1 MLFGKFKGKS
11 VCETWLVDGV
21 DGSES
26 VSGND
31 DSVVPEEISIGS
43 FTMFGSP
50 CVYECVVQYS
60 GLSVVSG
67 GLKGFSW
74 IFCDVGVEPRQS
86 EGIFEVLCCEK
97 SVGVSGSVL
106 LESSEVL
113 VLVIGV
119 YQNEL
124 WGFENSISS
133 RV

>member
-1 MLFGKFKGKS
+1 
-11 VCETWLVDGV
+11 
-21 DGSES
+21 
-26 VSGND
+26 
-31 DSVVPEEISIGS
+31 
-43 FTMFGSP
+43 MFGSP

-124 WGFENSISS
+124 WGFEKFYFFAGVKFVYVSQMCFDFG
-133 RV
+133 